1 MRNIKFAFG
10 ILLVICISVI
20 HIHCSLFTVSN
31 SFNPITIMCL
41 LTRNDG
47 LVYWLTGYSVQFLV
61 TLLAAYFIL
70 KFCCKKLWLILYI
83 VGAIIAYWIS
93 LHYPLSHLSI
103 FQDSEIAKRYNT
115 FYGYEP
121 AFLYAVYYIA
131 LQFFVLFLYISLN
144 YLLKSLPIA
153 QVFNRIIAFTY
164 YMYHI
169 FIDSVFYEKA
179 CRNKYILGTVI
190 LLIVLLCLI
199 IHMV

>member
-1 MRNIKFAFG
+1 
-10 ILLVICISVI
+10 
-20 HIHCSLFTVSN
+20 
-31 SFNPITIMCL
+31 MCL

-70 KFCCKKLWLILYI
+70 NFFCKKLWLMLYI
-83 VGAIIAYWIS
+83 VGALIAYWIS

-121 AFLYAVYYIA
+121 VFLYAAYYIA

-144 YLLKSLPIA
+144 YLLKSPPIA
-153 QVFNRIIAFTY
+153 QVLNRIIDFAY

-169 FIDSVFYEKA
+169 FIHSAFYEKVY
-179 CRNKYILGTVI
+179 RNKYISGTVI

-199 IHMV
+199 IHMA